1 MTWSSTF
8 SNDFYGEQQGCLFG
22 TKGTIMHTQSN
33 KVYYVPQGQASGE
46 GSSDKPIENP
56 EYVDNTDI
64 HMQNWFDCIRSRKE
78 PNCPFEIGYRT
89 AIACQ
94 MAVASYRRG
103 VPVHWDP
110 ETEDIV

>member
-1 MTWSSTF
+1 LY
-8 SNDFYGEQQGCLFG
+8 YG
-22 TKGTIMHTQSN
+22 
-33 KVYYVPQGQASGE
+33 PQGQASGE
-46 GSSDKPIENP
+46 GSADKPIENP

-110 ETEDIV
+110 DTEDIV